1 MTLNNEHK
9 QQYDLSKLATM
20 LNEDHIAWS
29 FRNMDK
35 IMPKNDIHAPEHKF
49 LFQKNEQP
57 LTEINYEFNGYS
69 SKVADYLQKASAT
82 GFLVIHDD
90 TIVTEQYY
98 NGYNQHSTAMSMSVA
113 KSIVSALVGIA
124 LDEGALKDVHD
135 PITSYLP
142 ELIGSGFDGASIK
155 DILQMSSGVRFNEDY
170 NDKDAEIH
178 TFLSDVF
185 GEKAVP
191 ISKYVQQ
198 LTKLQEPGHFEYKSV
213 DTQVLWMLLEK
224 TTGNHVSAYLEEKLW
239 KPLGMEQDAYWSTD
253 LHGNEIAFTFIN
265 ATLRDYAKF
274 GRLYLHN
281 GNWNGRQLISE
292 QWIKASV
299 TPDRADLMPGAAND
313 FFGYGYQ
320 WWAPLGSDGTE
331 FMARGIYGQHIYVN
345 QKEHTVIVKSGV
357 DPTVFN
363 IHDYEAVTAYRTII
377 EHLNKVDKTA

>member
-1 MTLNNEHK
+1 MNNQNNHS
-9 QQYDLSKLATM
+9 YDLSKLAAM
-20 LNEDHIAWS
+20 LHKDHIAWS

-35 IMPKNDIHAPEHKF
+35 IMPKNDIHASERPF
-49 LFQKNEQP
+49 LFEKKELP
-57 LTEINYEFNGYS
+57 LTEINYEFDGRS
-69 SKVADYLQKASAT
+69 SNVAEYLQKVSAT

-124 LDEGALKDVHD
+124 MEEGAMQDVLD
-135 PITSYLP
+135 PVTSYLP

-155 DILQMSSGVRFNEDY
+155 DVLQMSSGVRFNEDY
-170 NDKDAEIH
+170 MDKDAEIH

-198 LTKLQEPGHFEYKSV
+198 LTKLQEPGQFEYKSV
-213 DTQVLWMLLEK
+213 DTQVLWMLLER
-224 TTGNHVSAYLEEKLW
+224 TTGTNVSTYLEEKLW

-274 GRLYLHN
+274 GRLYLYN
-281 GNWNGRQLISE
+281 GNWNGSQIISE
-292 QWIKASV
+292 QWIKESV

-320 WWAPLGSDGTE
+320 WWSPLGSDGTE

-345 QKEHTVIVKSGV
+345 QKERTVIVKSGV

-377 EHLNKVDKTA
+377 EHLT